1 MTVQTL
7 AIVVLLVSFFVMIF
21 LRFPIA
27 YAVGLSSV
35 LCLMV
40 QGQALTDVCRLMVKG
55 ISSFSLMAVPF
66 FITMGV
72 LMGSGGISEKLI
84 ALADACVGWMR
95 GGMAMVNI
103 VASYFF
109 GGISGSAS
117 ADTASIGSIMIP
129 MMVDQ
134 GYDADFSTAVTITSS
149 CEGLLVPPSHNM
161 VIYATT
167 AGGISVGSLFLAGY
181 LPGAL
186 LAIVLMIG
194 SYIISVKENYPKG
207 SPFTIK
213 GFIKQL
219 GTSIWALA
227 AVVIVVFGVVG
238 GVFTATESAAIAV
251 IYSLLVSVFVYKG
264 LDWKGV
270 WYALDEC
277 VNTLSIVLIL
287 IATSA
292 VFGNCL
298 TMLHVP
304 DLAANAITSVTSNP
318 YIIALLIDLII
329 LVLGCIMDMA
339 PIILIATPILLP
351 IATSIGIDPIQF
363 PGLKVSV
370 TSDESRAINTDPVPK
385 VIISASGMCEAGR
398 IRHHLKHNLWRKEC
412 TILFVGY
419 QAVSTLG
426 RSLLEGATNVKLFGE
441 SIEVQAEICQLT
453 GLSGHADREGLLK
466 WVNSFEPKPKRVF
479 VIHGEDEVENIFTQ
493 TLTEQGFTACAPYNG
508 EQWAIGAEGA
518 VCLKEGT
525 RTRIE
530 HRVSE
535 GAARAATVFQ
545 RLLSAGKRLLRVIEH
560 NEGGANKDLAKFAD
574 QINALCDK
582 WDR

>member
-227 AVVIVVFGVVG
+227 AVVIVVGLLTPPVG
-238 GVFTATESAAIAV
+238 AV
-251 IYSLLVSVFVYKG
+251 LFIG
-264 LDWKGV
+264 
-270 WYALDEC
+270 
-277 VNTLSIVLIL
+277 
-287 IATSA
+287 SA
-292 VFGNCL
+292 VAKRPMEKVVKATLPFYLC
-298 TMLHVP
+298 MF
-304 DLAANAITSVTSNP
+304 
-318 YIIALLIDLII
+318 IALLLLTYVPDISLAIPK
-329 LVLGCIMDMA
+329 LLGGYVS
-339 PIILIATPILLP
+339 PITNPL
-351 IATSIGIDPIQF
+351 G
-363 PGLKVSV
+363 
-370 TSDESRAINTDPVPK
+370 PV
-385 VIISASGMCEAGR
+385 
-398 IRHHLKHNLWRKEC
+398 
-412 TILFVGY
+412 F
-419 QAVSTLG
+419 
-426 RSLLEGATNVKLFGE
+426 
-441 SIEVQAEICQLT
+441 
-453 GLSGHADREGLLK
+453 
-466 WVNSFEPKPKRVF
+466 
-479 VIHGEDEVENIFTQ
+479 IH
-493 TLTEQGFTACAPYNG
+493 
-508 EQWAIGAEGA
+508 
-518 VCLKEGT
+518 
-525 RTRIE
+525 
-530 HRVSE
+530 
-535 GAARAATVFQ
+535 
-545 RLLSAGKRLLRVIEH
+545 
-560 NEGGANKDLAKFAD
+560 
-574 QINALCDK
+574 
-582 WDR
+582 

>member
-1 MTVQTL
+1 MSVQSL
-7 AIVVLLVSFFVMIF
+7 AILVLLGSFFVMIF

-35 LCLMV
+35 FCLLV
-40 QGQALTDVCRLMVKG
+40 QGGSLSEVCRLMVKG

-84 ALADACVGWMR
+84 ALANSCVGWMR

-109 GGISGSAS
+109 GGISGSAA
-117 ADTASIGSIMIP
+117 ADTASLGSILIP

-181 LPGAL
+181 VPGAL
-186 LAIVLMIG
+186 LAGCLMIG
-194 SYIISVKENYPKG
+194 SYIISVKRNYPKG
-207 SPFTIK
+207 ERFSIM
-213 GFIKQL
+213 GFLRQL
-219 GTSIWALA
+219 SVSFWALA
-227 AVVIVVFGVVG
+227 AIIIVVVGVVG

-251 IYSLLVSVFVYKG
+251 IYSLIVSVFIYKG

-270 WYALDEC
+270 WNALEEC
-277 VNTLSIVLIL
+277 VNTLSIVMIL

-304 DLAANAITSVTSNP
+304 DLAANFIVGLTDNKI
-318 YIIALLIDLII
+318 IIALLLNLIL

-351 IATSIGIDPIQF
+351 IAQSIGIHPIQF
-363 PGLKVSV
+363 G
-370 TSDESRAINTDPVPK
+370 IM
-385 VIISASGMCEAGR
+385 VILNCGI
-398 IRHHLKHNLWRKEC
+398 
-412 TILFVGY
+412 
-419 QAVSTLG
+419 
-426 RSLLEGATNVKLFGE
+426 
-441 SIEVQAEICQLT
+441 
-453 GLSGHADREGLLK
+453 GLLTPP
-466 WVNSFEPKPKRVF
+466 V
-479 VIHGEDEVENIFTQ
+479 
-493 TLTEQGFTACAPYNG
+493 
-508 EQWAIGAEGA
+508 GA
-518 VCLKEGT
+518 VLFIGSAVAKLPMEK
-525 RTRIE
+525 
-530 HRVSE
+530 VVK
-535 GAARAATVFQ
+535 ATLPFYLCMIVA
-545 RLLSAGKRLLRVIEH
+545 LLLITFVPGISLWLPTAL
-560 NEGGANKDLAKFAD
+560 NGGVL
-574 QINALCDK
+574 
-582 WDR
+582 

>member
-7 AIVVLLVSFFVMIF
+7 AIIVLLVSFFVMIF

-35 LCLMV
+35 LCMLV

-134 GYDADFSTAVTITSS
+134 GYGADFSTAVTITSS

-194 SYIISVKENYPKG
+194 SYIISVKRNYPKG
-207 SPFTIK
+207 DPFSIK
-213 GFIKQL
+213 AFVKQL

-227 AVVIVVFGVVG
+227 AVIIVVFGVVG

-270 WYALDEC
+270 WHALDEC

-304 DLAANAITSVTSNP
+304 DLAATAITDLTDNP
-318 YIIALLIDLII
+318 YIIALLIDLIL
-329 LVLGCIMDMA
+329 LVLGMIMDMA
-339 PIILIATPILLP
+339 PIIFIVTPILLP
-351 IATSIGIDPIQF
+351 
-363 PGLKVSV
+363 VV
-370 TSDESRAINTDPVPK
+370 TALGMDPVHFGVMMIFNLAIGLCTPP
-385 VIISASGMCEAGR
+385 VGSA
-398 IRHHLKHNLWRKEC
+398 
-412 TILFVGY
+412 LFVGC
-419 QAVSTLG
+419 AVGKS
-426 RSLLEGATNVKLFGE
+426 
-441 SIEVQAEICQLT
+441 SIERVTKELLPMYTVMITCLLLVTFVPA
-453 GLSGHADREGLLK
+453 LSTWLPNLIMK
-466 WVNSFEPKPKRVF
+466 
-479 VIHGEDEVENIFTQ
+479 
-493 TLTEQGFTACAPYNG
+493 
-508 EQWAIGAEGA
+508 
-518 VCLKEGT
+518 
-525 RTRIE
+525 
-530 HRVSE
+530 
-535 GAARAATVFQ
+535 
-545 RLLSAGKRLLRVIEH
+545 
-560 NEGGANKDLAKFAD
+560 
-574 QINALCDK
+574 
-582 WDR
+582 

>member
-1 MTVQTL
+1 MTVQSL
-7 AIVVLLVSFFVMIF
+7 AILVLLGSFAVMIF

-35 LCLMV
+35 FCLLV
-40 QGQALTDVCRLMVKG
+40 QGSSLFDVCRLMVKG

-72 LMGSGGISEKLI
+72 FMGTGGISDKLI
-84 ALADACVGWMR
+84 ALANACVGWMR
-95 GGMAMVNI
+95 GGLAMVNI

-186 LAIVLMIG
+186 LAGALMIG
-194 SYIISVKENYPKG
+194 SYIISVKRNYPKG
-207 SPFTIK
+207 EAFNIMT
-213 GFIKQL
+213 FLKQL
-219 GTSIWALA
+219 GTSFWALA
-227 AVVIVVFGVVG
+227 AIIIVVFGVVG

-270 WYALDEC
+270 WKSLDAA
-277 VNTLSIVLIL
+277 VDTLAIVMIL
-287 IATSA
+287 IATSS

-304 DLAANAITSVTSNP
+304 DLAAQAIVGLTNNR
-318 YIIALLIDLII
+318 IILILLLNVIL
-329 LVLGCIMDMA
+329 LVLGMIMDMA

-351 IATSIGIDPIQF
+351 IATQYCGLDPIQF
-363 PGLKVSV
+363 GIMVVLNCGIGLLTPPVGAVLFIGSAVAKRPMEKVVKATLPFYLCMIIALLLISF
-370 TSDESRAINTDPVPK
+370 VPN
-385 VIISASGMCEAGR
+385 I
-398 IRHHLKHNLWRKEC
+398 
-412 TILFVGY
+412 
-419 QAVSTLG
+419 
-426 RSLLEGATNVKLFGE
+426 SLLIPKLLGGY
-441 SIEVQAEICQLT
+441 T
-453 GLSGHADREGLLK
+453 
-466 WVNSFEPKPKRVF
+466 P
-479 VIHGEDEVENIFTQ
+479 
-493 TLTEQGFTACAPYNG
+493 
-508 EQWAIGAEGA
+508 A
-518 VCLKEGT
+518 V
-525 RTRIE
+525 
-530 HRVSE
+530 
-535 GAARAATVFQ
+535 
-545 RLLSAGKRLLRVIEH
+545 
-560 NEGGANKDLAKFAD
+560 
-574 QINALCDK
+574 
-582 WDR
+582 